1 MRIRNLSLFHFF
13 FNFQITRSS
22 LNVHCSENM
31 ETHLSLVTL
40 EVRAMKE
47 ENKRQ
52 VSRLQEEL
60 EETKQTVN
68 DLRSELEDYQQTNEI
83 EQRFGKEFDA
93 LMSEMNAT
101 LESVEN
107 ERATTTESI
116 QNRVKSF
123 DEKFDLLEDR
133 LDNFNAEM
141 ERFVAKSVEKFS
153 GKIQS
158 FKRRDIEGMLAEC
171 VRYSMGREFDG
182 RLTLEMREKFKLGN
196 RIEESQVLM
205 EKVCLVVALIQGLS
219 EKFTFAQRFHG
230 LMRNMNPN
238 VKTRYGNNK
247 FVLKLE
253 MLEYFKDEWTII
265 ILKKQNISFY
275 DISSMS
281 AMRFNDLLVN
291 QTMKTIALFLDE
303 EMFVRDVPSLSVC
316 SPRGKYKL
324 RLPTQPKDDFKFR
337 INFTTLVASN
347 YLTDGYVLLHAT
359 EVPKLSIDPSFFQR
373 SSTFSN

>member
-116 QNRVKSF
+116 Q
-123 DEKFDLLEDR
+123 
-133 LDNFNAEM
+133 
-141 ERFVAKSVEKFS
+141 
-153 GKIQS
+153 I
-158 FKRRDIEGMLAEC
+158 
-171 VRYSMGREFDG
+171 
-182 RLTLEMREKFKLGN
+182 
-196 RIEESQVLM
+196 
-205 EKVCLVVALIQGLS
+205 
-219 EKFTFAQRFHG
+219 
-230 LMRNMNPN
+230 
-238 VKTRYGNNK
+238 
-247 FVLKLE
+247 
-253 MLEYFKDEWTII
+253 
-265 ILKKQNISFY
+265 
-275 DISSMS
+275 
-281 AMRFNDLLVN
+281 
-291 QTMKTIALFLDE
+291 
-303 EMFVRDVPSLSVC
+303 
-316 SPRGKYKL
+316 
-324 RLPTQPKDDFKFR
+324 
-337 INFTTLVASN
+337 
-347 YLTDGYVLLHAT
+347 
-359 EVPKLSIDPSFFQR
+359 
-373 SSTFSN
+373 